1 VKEIRRFILRVKF
14 FLRNPVKSLRY
25 LLSNE
30 KDYSKISLSSIFKYI
45 EDARLI
51 VEAGAADGVDTMRFS
66 LEYPNSRVVALEPV
80 NQQFTYLKKKF
91 ADFKNVEVYNL
102 ALSNHSGITQMY
114 LGKSDGHLG
123 GLGSSSLLPPD
134 QHRSYFP
141 QIEFSEIQQVKAVTL
156 EELLLPES
164 QVDLLW
170 LDIQG
175 KELEVLSCSRETFR
189 SKVKVIHLEISRV
202 PLYIGMPKEKE
213 IRKFLEGAD
222 FRCVEDRVGAISGN
236 ALYIN
241 TRFFPEGS

>member
-1 VKEIRRFILRVKF
+1 
-14 FLRNPVKSLRY
+14 
-25 LLSNE
+25 
-30 KDYSKISLSSIFKYI
+30 
-45 EDARLI
+45 
-51 VEAGAADGVDTMRFS
+51 MRFS

-80 NQQFTYLKKKF
+80 NEQFTYLKKKF

-134 QHRSYFP
+134 LHRSYFP
-141 QIEFSEIQQVKAVTL
+141 QIEFSEIQQVKTVTL
-156 EELLLPES
+156 EELLMTES

-175 KELEVLSCSRETFR
+175 KELEVLSCSKETFR
-189 SKVKVIHLEISRV
+189 LKVKVIHLEISRV
-202 PLYIGMPKEKE
+202 SLYVGMPSEKE
-213 IRKFLEGAD
+213 IRQFLEGAG
-222 FRCVEDRVGAISGN
+222 FKCVEDRVGAIAGN

-241 TRFFPEGS
+241 LRFFPTES

>member
-1 VKEIRRFILRVKF
+1 MNEIKRLILRVKF
-14 FLRNPVKSLRY
+14 FLRYPAKSLKY
-25 LLSNE
+25 FFSNE
-30 KDYSKISLSSIFKYI
+30 KDYSKISFSLISKYI
-45 EDARLI
+45 QDARLI

-80 NQQFTYLKKKF
+80 NEQFTYLKKKF

-134 QHRSYFP
+134 LHRSYFP
-141 QIEFSEIQQVKAVTL
+141 QIEFSEIQQVKTVTL
-156 EELLLPES
+156 EELLMTES

-175 KELEVLSCSRETFR
+175 KELEVLSCSKETFR
-189 SKVKVIHLEISRV
+189 LKVKVIHLEISRV
-202 PLYIGMPKEKE
+202 SLYVGMPSEKE
-213 IRKFLEGAD
+213 IRQFLEGAG
-222 FRCVEDRVGAISGN
+222 FKCVEDRVGAIAGN

-241 TRFFPEGS
+241 LRFFPTES